1 MWPGQQ
7 PPGGEQNPQQDQSQN
22 PYQQPGYGQPNPY
35 QQPTVAQPGYQ
46 QPGYPPPAQQP
57 GQPGQPPQP
66 GYPQPNPY
74 QQPTVPQYAVPG
86 APQPGGPG
94 GKKNQTTLVAIGA
107 ALAVVVAAGVTG
119 FLVLKDDDKGA
130 KAGGDPKPPASSSAA
145 PASSPP
151 IDNPRGGEGA
161 KPTIPG
167 WKPVFNPRHGTLFDV
182 PASWEVAGSGVSMII
197 DDHKKDDSSA
207 YIVMSAPAE
216 YKSKW
221 CSEDTDKD
229 GSKEDSNLAATG
241 TRGGQGATNTSEN
254 ARNEAG
260 AWVFGPFAQD
270 EPEAKLKQLIKI
282 SPAEAYTSK
291 SGLSGHVATAKATG
305 LTKKNK
311 CDTDGKSIAFSF
323 KNAKGDFATWVLY
336 ANAGVKDEVP
346 DATMRQILSTV
357 RLSSSS

>member
-7 PPGGEQNPQQDQSQN
+7 PPGGEQNPQDQNQN

-35 QQPTVAQPGYQ
+35 QQPTAPQPGFP
-46 QPGYPPPAQQP
+46 QPGYPPQGQPAQ
-57 GQPGQPPQP
+57 GQPPQP
-66 GYPQPNPY
+66 GYPQANPY

-86 APQPGGPG
+86 APQPGGPDG
-94 GKKNQTTLVAIGA
+94 QKNKTTLVAIVA

-119 FLVLKDDDKGA
+119 FLVLGKDKEEPQ
-130 KAGGDPKPPASSSAA
+130 AGGDPKPSVSATV
-145 PASSPP
+145 SGGGTQPP
-151 IDNPRGGEGA
+151 IDNPRGGSDL

-167 WKPVFNPRHGTLFDV
+167 WKPVLNPRHGTLYDV
-182 PASWEVAGSGVSMII
+182 PPTWEVAGTGVQSII
-197 DDHKKDDSSA
+197 LDHKKDDGSA

-221 CSEDTDKD
+221 CSEDSDKD
-229 GSKEDSNLAATG
+229 GTMEDSNLANSG
-241 TRGGQGATNTSEN
+241 TRGGQGATNTSDN

-270 EPEAKLKQLIKI
+270 EGEAKARQLIKV

-291 SGLSGHVATAKATG
+291 SGLSGHVATAKVTG

-336 ANAGVKDEVP
+336 ANTGVKDEVP
-346 DATMRQILSTV
+346 DTLIRQILSTV
-357 RLSSSS
+357 RLAPESAS

>member
-7 PPGGEQNPQQDQSQN
+7 PPGGEQNPQDQNQN

-35 QQPTVAQPGYQ
+35 QQPTVPQPGVQ
-46 QPGYPPPAQQP
+46 QPGYPPP
-57 GQPGQPPQP
+57 GQPGY
-66 GYPQPNPY
+66 GQPNPY

-86 APQPGGPG
+86 APQPGGPDG
-94 GKKNQTTLVAIGA
+94 QKKQTTVVAIVA

-119 FLVLKDDDKGA
+119 FLVLKGDGKGT
-130 KAGGDPKPPASSSAA
+130 KAGGDAKPTVSA
-145 PASSPP
+145 PATPTDAP
-151 IDNPRGGEGA
+151 TGIENPRGGEEA
-161 KPTIPG
+161 KPSIPG
-167 WKPVFNPRHGTLFDV
+167 WKPVYNPRHGTLFDV

-197 DDHKKDDSSA
+197 EDRKKDDGSA

-221 CSEDTDKD
+221 CSEDSDKD
-229 GSKEDSNLAATG
+229 GSMEDSNLAATG
-241 TRGGQGATNTSEN
+241 TRGGQGATDTAEN
-254 ARNEAG
+254 VRNEAG

-270 EPEAKLKQLIKI
+270 EPETKVKQLIKI

-305 LTKKNK
+305 LTKKGK

-346 DATMRQILSTV
+346 DTLMRQILSTV
-357 RLSSSS
+357 RLSNGT

>member
-7 PPGGEQNPQQDQSQN
+7 PPGGEQNPQDQSQN

-35 QQPTVAQPGYQ
+35 QQPTAPQPAYQ
-46 QPGYPPPAQQP
+46 QPGYPPQ
-57 GQPGQPPQP
+57 GQPPQQ
-66 GYPQPNPY
+66 GYGQPNPY

-86 APQPGGPG
+86 PPQPSGPG
-94 GKKNQTTLVAIGA
+94 GQKNNTTLVAIVA

-119 FLVLKDDDKGA
+119 FLVLNKDAEDP
-130 KAGGDPKPPASSSAA
+130 KAGGDPKPSVSASTPSGSA
-145 PASSPP
+145 SPP
-151 IDNPRGGEGA
+151 IDNPRGGTDA
-161 KPTIPG
+161 KPSIPG
-167 WKPVFNPRHGTLFDV
+167 WKPVLNPRHGTIFDV
-182 PASWEVAGSGVSMII
+182 PPTWEVAGSGVMMII
-197 DDHKKDDSSA
+197 EDHKKDDGSA

-241 TRGGQGATNTSEN
+241 TRGGQGATNTSDN

-270 EPEAKLKQLIKI
+270 EPGDKGKDKIKV
-282 SPAEAYTSK
+282 SPAEAYTAK
-291 SGLSGHVATAKATG
+291 SGLSGHVATAKSTG

-323 KNAKGDFATWVLY
+323 KNSKGDFATWVLY
-336 ANAGVKDEVP
+336 SNAGVKDEVP

-357 RLSSSS
+357 RLAPGGPTGS